1 MPCHC
6 NAGRQSLNTLRKMKC
21 PRDNSVLK
29 DHKKGNL
36 EIKYCPECSGFFVLL
51 EQEAASKIEAQL
63 KGHFARL
70 HDTGQESPPVP
81 SDSDSSMK
89 SFVYRGVH
97 LDYCIENHAIWFDR
111 GEYTKIFA
119 ANSTGK
125 KSLSKEEGQSA
136 WDSLDI
142 VSIPLDIIEIS
153 GDVFEGLGGFI
164 ADAVSSVDIF

>member
-1 MPCHC
+1 MKKVLI
-6 NAGRQSLNTLRKMKC
+6 AGANGFLARNITGYFTEPVSYTHLRAHETRHDLVC
-21 PRDNSVLK
+21 RL
-29 DHKKGNL
+29 
-36 EIKYCPECSGFFVLL
+36 LL

-63 KGHFARL
+63 KGHFSRL
-70 HDTGQESPPVP
+70 GDTGQESPPVP

-89 SFVYRGVH
+89 GFVYRGVH